1 MTPMRTMNTMKTMK
15 ILAKS
20 LCIAVPLAL
29 ALAAA
34 PARGQAGEE
43 WTGLG
48 KTVTLEISTRQFD
61 KTVARFDETMTAA
74 LPAATLAATWDGL
87 LGQVGA
93 FRGVTATRQQ
103 EAQGYH
109 LVFVTCRF
117 DNATLDVKIA
127 FDARQRIAGLFFVP
141 TQDQPTTQNQP
152 PAQGQAQAQTQTEWA
167 PPEYARRAAF
177 HEHTVTVGASPWE
190 LPGTLAVPNGPGPFP
205 AVVLVHGSGPEDQDE
220 TIGPN
225 RPFKDLAWGLASRG
239 IAVLRYDKRTLRY
252 GSRLR
257 LDSDTFTVRD
267 ETVDDARAAVALAA
281 MQPEIDRR
289 RIFVLGHSLGG
300 TMAPRIAQGDPRVAG
315 LVLMGGGARPL
326 AKVLVEQVRYIA
338 SLGPS
343 DATAADAQ
351 ISRAERAVREIED
364 PALTPTTMID
374 VLGTS
379 IPGSYFLDLR
389 SYHPAAVA
397 AELGI
402 PILVLQAARDYQV
415 TLADF
420 EEWKAALAHGPRA
433 VFKLYPGLYHLFMPS
448 TTAGAGLGS
457 PADYQRPA
465 HVAAPVIDDIAR
477 WIAAR

>member
-1 MTPMRTMNTMKTMK
+1 MRRTART
-15 ILAKS
+15 LAKS
-20 LCIAVPLAL
+20 WCIAVPLAL

-48 KTVTLEISTRQFD
+48 KAVTLEISTRQFD

-117 DNATLDVKIA
+117 DKATLDVKIA

-141 TQDQPTTQNQP
+141 TQNQPTTQDQAQP
-152 PAQGQAQAQTQTEWA
+152 KAQAQPRTQIQPEWA
-167 PPEYARRAAF
+167 PPEYARRGAF
-177 HEHTVTVGASPWE
+177 HERAVTVGASPWE

-257 LDSDTFTVRD
+257 LDSGTFTVRD

-281 MQPEIDRR
+281 AQPEIDRR

-300 TMAPRIAQGDPRVAG
+300 TLAPRIAQGDPRVAG

-326 AKVLVEQVRYIA
+326 SKVLVEQVHYVA
-338 SLGPS
+338 SLGPGG
-343 DATAADAQ
+343 ATAGEAQ
-351 ISRAERAVREIED
+351 IRAAERAVREIED

-374 VLGTS
+374 LLGTS

-389 SYHPAAVA
+389 AYHPAAAA

-415 TLADF
+415 TMADF
-420 EEWKAALAHGPRA
+420 EEWKAALAHSPRA

-448 TTAGAGLGS
+448 STAGAGLGS

-465 HVAAPVIDDIAR
+465 HVAAPVIDDVAR

>member
-1 MTPMRTMNTMKTMK
+1 MRT
-15 ILAKS
+15 LAKS
-20 LCIAVPLAL
+20 WCLAVPLAL

-34 PARGQAGEE
+34 PARGQAGED
-43 WTGLG
+43 WAGLG
-48 KTVTLEISTRQFD
+48 KAVTLEISTRQFD
-61 KTVARFDETMTAA
+61 KTVARFDETMTAV

-87 LGQVGA
+87 LAKVGA
-93 FRGVTATRQQ
+93 FRDVTATRQQ

-117 DNATLDVKIA
+117 DKATLDVKIA
-127 FDARQRIAGLFFVP
+127 FDAKQRVAGLFFVP
-141 TQDQPTTQNQP
+141 TQNQLSTQS
-152 PAQGQAQAQTQTEWA
+152 QAQAPAQAQTEWA
-167 PPEYARRAAF
+167 PPEYARPGAF
-177 HEHTVTVGASPWE
+177 HERALTVGASPWE
-190 LPGTLAVPNGPGPFP
+190 LPGTLAVPNGRGPFP
-205 AVVLVHGSGPEDQDE
+205 AVVLVHGSGPADQDE

-252 GSRLR
+252 GPRLR
-257 LDSDTFTVRD
+257 LDSGTFTVRD

-281 MQPEIDRR
+281 LQPEIDRR

-300 TMAPRIAQGDPRVAG
+300 TLAPRIAQGDPRVAG

-326 AKVLVEQVRYIA
+326 AKVLVEQVRYVA

-343 DATAADAQ
+343 GATAGDAQ
-351 ISRAERAVREIED
+351 IRDAERAAREIED
-364 PALTPTTMID
+364 PALTPTTMIS
-374 VLGTS
+374 VLGT
-379 IPGSYFLDLR
+379 PVAGSYFLDLR
-389 SYHPAAVA
+389 AYHPAPA
-397 AELGI
+397 AAGLGI

-415 TLADF
+415 TMADF
-420 EEWKAALAHGPRA
+420 EEWKAALAHSPRA

-465 HVAAPVIDDIAR
+465 HVAAPVIDDVAR

>member
-1 MTPMRTMNTMKTMK
+1 M
-15 ILAKS
+15 AKS
-20 LCIAVPLAL
+20 WCIAVPLAL

-48 KTVTLEISTRQFD
+48 KAVTLEISTRQFD

-74 LPAATLAATWDGL
+74 LSAATLAATWDGL

-117 DNATLDVKIA
+117 DKATLDVKIA
-127 FDARQRIAGLFFVP
+127 FDTRQRIAGLFFVP
-141 TQDQPTTQNQP
+141 TQNQPTTQ
-152 PAQGQAQAQTQTEWA
+152 GQAQPKAQAQPQTQIQPEWA
-167 PPEYARRAAF
+167 PPEYARRGAF
-177 HEHTVTVGASPWE
+177 HERAVTVGASPWE

-257 LDSDTFTVRD
+257 LDSGTFTVRD

-281 MQPEIDRR
+281 AQPEIDRR

-300 TMAPRIAQGDPRVAG
+300 TLAPRIAQGDPRVAG

-326 AKVLVEQVRYIA
+326 SKVLVEQVRYVA
-338 SLGPS
+338 SLGPGG
-343 DATAADAQ
+343 ATAGDAQ
-351 ISRAERAVREIED
+351 IRAAERAVREIED

-374 VLGTS
+374 LLGTS
-379 IPGSYFLDLR
+379 IAGSYFLDLR
-389 SYHPAAVA
+389 AYHPAAAA

-415 TLADF
+415 TMADF
-420 EEWKAALAHGPRA
+420 EEWKAALAHSPRA

-448 TTAGAGLGS
+448 ATAGAGLGS

-465 HVAAPVIDDIAR
+465 HVAAPVIDDVAR

>member
-1 MTPMRTMNTMKTMK
+1 MRRPLVKPW
-15 ILAKS
+15 
-20 LCIAVPLAL
+20 CIALPLAL
-29 ALAAA
+29 ALAAG
-34 PARGQAGEE
+34 PARGQAGED

-48 KTVTLEISTRQFD
+48 KVVALEISARQFD
-61 KTVARFDETMTAA
+61 KAAARFDETMTAV
-74 LPAATLAATWDGL
+74 LPAATLAATWDRL
-87 LGQVGA
+87 LAQVGA
-93 FRGVTATRQQ
+93 FGGVTATRQQ

-117 DNATLDVKIA
+117 AKATLDVKIA
-127 FDARQRIAGLFFVP
+127 FDARQRVAGLFFVP
-141 TQDQPTTQNQP
+141 TQAQP
-152 PAQGQAQAQTQTEWA
+152 PAQAQAQAPAQAQPSWA
-167 PPEYARRAAF
+167 PPEYALSGVF
-177 HEHTVTVGASPWE
+177 HERAVTVGASPWE
-190 LPGTLAVPNGPGPFP
+190 LPGTLSLPNGPGPFP

-257 LDSDTFTVRD
+257 LDSGSFTVRE

-300 TMAPRIAQGDPRVAG
+300 TLAPRIARGDPRVAG

-326 AKVLVEQVRYIA
+326 AKVLVEQVRYVA
-338 SLGPS
+338 GLGPGG
-343 DATAADAQ
+343 ATAGEAQ
-351 ISRAERAVREIED
+351 IRDVERAAREIED

-379 IPGSYFLDLR
+379 IAGSYFLDLR
-389 SYHPAAVA
+389 AYHPAPAA
-397 AELGI
+397 AELAI

-415 TLADF
+415 TMADF
-420 EEWKAALAHGPRA
+420 EEWKAALAHSPRA
-433 VFKLYPGLYHLFMPS
+433 AFKLYPGLYHLFMPS
-448 TTAGAGLGS
+448 STAGAGLGT

-465 HVAAPVIDDIAR
+465 HVAAPVIDDVAR
-477 WIAAR
+477 WIAASAR

>member
-1 MTPMRTMNTMKTMK
+1 MTPMRTMKTMQCMK
-15 ILAKS
+15 ISARS
-20 LCIAVPLAL
+20 WCIALPLAL
-29 ALAAA
+29 ALASAA
-34 PARGQAGEE
+34 ARGQAGEE

-48 KTVTLEISTRQFD
+48 RAVTLEISTRQFD
-61 KTVARFDETMTAA
+61 KTVARFDETMTAV
-74 LPAATLAATWDGL
+74 LPVAQLAATWDGL

-93 FRGVTATRQQ
+93 FRDVTATRQQ

-117 DNATLDVKIA
+117 DKATLDVKIA
-127 FDARQRIAGLFFVP
+127 FDAKQRIAGLFFVP
-141 TQDQPTTQNQP
+141 TQGQPTTQVQP
-152 PAQGQAQAQTQTEWA
+152 TTPGQTQSQAQAEWA
-167 PPEYARRAAF
+167 PPEYARRSAF
-177 HEHTVTVGASPWE
+177 HERAVTVGASPWE

-257 LDSDTFTVRD
+257 LDSGTFTVRD
-267 ETVDDARAAVALAA
+267 ETVDDARAAVALATA
-281 MQPEIDRR
+281 QPEIDRR

-300 TMAPRIAQGDPRVAG
+300 TLAPRIALGDPQVAG

-326 AKVLVEQVRYIA
+326 SKVLVEQVRYVA
-338 SLGPS
+338 SLGPGG
-343 DATAADAQ
+343 ATAGEAQ
-351 ISRAERAVREIED
+351 IRAAERAVREIED

-374 VLGTS
+374 LLGTS

-389 SYHPAAVA
+389 AYHPAPAA

-415 TLADF
+415 TMADF

-433 VFKLYPGLYHLFMPS
+433 VFKLYQGLYHLFMPS
-448 TTAGAGLGS
+448 SSAGAGLGT
-457 PADYQRPA
+457 PADYQQPA
-465 HVAAPVIDDIAR
+465 HVVTAVIDDVAR

>member
-1 MTPMRTMNTMKTMK
+1 MRRTERTSAT
-15 ILAKS
+15 S
-20 LCIAVPLAL
+20 WCIAVPLAL

-34 PARGQAGEE
+34 PVRGQAGED

-48 KTVTLEISTRQFD
+48 RAVTLEISTRQFD
-61 KTVARFDETMTAA
+61 KTVARFDETMTAV

-103 EAQGYH
+103 EAKGYH

-117 DNATLDVKIA
+117 DKATLDVKIA

-141 TQDQPTTQNQP
+141 TQGQP
-152 PAQGQAQAQTQTEWA
+152 PAQAQTEAPAQTQTRSPSQAQPEWA
-167 PPEYARRAAF
+167 PPEYARPSAF
-177 HEHTVTVGASPWE
+177 HERTLTVGASPWE
-190 LPGTLAVPNGPGPFP
+190 LPGTLAVPNGTGPFP

-257 LDSDTFTVRD
+257 LDSGTFTVRD
-267 ETVDDARAAVALAA
+267 ETVDDARTAVALAA
-281 MQPEIDRR
+281 AQPEIDRR

-300 TMAPRIAQGDPRVAG
+300 TLAPRIAQGDPRVAG

-326 AKVLVEQVRYIA
+326 GKVLVEQVRYVA
-338 SLGPS
+338 SLGPGG
-343 DATAADAQ
+343 ATAGEAQ
-351 ISRAERAVREIED
+351 IRAAERAAREIDD

-374 VLGTS
+374 LLGTS
-379 IPGSYFLDLR
+379 IAGSYFLDLR
-389 SYHPAAVA
+389 SYHPAAAA

-402 PILVLQAARDYQV
+402 PVLVLQAARDYQV
-415 TLADF
+415 TMADF

-477 WIAAR
+477 WIASR

>member
-1 MTPMRTMNTMKTMK
+1 MTPMRTMKTMQSRK
-15 ILAKS
+15 ISAKS
-20 LCIAVPLAL
+20 WCIAMPLAL

-43 WTGLG
+43 WTDLG
-48 KTVTLEISTRQFD
+48 RAVTLEISTRQFD
-61 KTVARFDETMTAA
+61 KTVARFDETMTAV

-93 FRGVTATRQQ
+93 FRDVTATRQQ

-117 DNATLDVKIA
+117 DKATLDVKIA

-141 TQDQPTTQNQP
+141 TQNQPTTQNQT
-152 PAQGQAQAQTQTEWA
+152 QAQTEWA
-167 PPEYARRAAF
+167 PPEYARRGAF
-177 HEHTVTVGASPWE
+177 HERAVTVGASPWE

-205 AVVLVHGSGPEDQDE
+205 AVILVHGSGPEDQDE

-252 GSRLR
+252 SSRLR
-257 LDSDTFTVRD
+257 LDSGTFTVRD

-281 MQPEIDRR
+281 AQPEIDRR

-300 TMAPRIAQGDPRVAG
+300 TLAPRIAQGDPRVAG

-326 AKVLVEQVRYIA
+326 SKVLVEQVRYVA
-338 SLGPS
+338 SLGPGG
-343 DATAADAQ
+343 ATAGEAQ
-351 ISRAERAVREIED
+351 IRAAERAVREIED

-374 VLGTS
+374 LLGTS
-379 IPGSYFLDLR
+379 IAGSYFLDLR
-389 SYHPAAVA
+389 DYHPAPAA

-415 TLADF
+415 TMADF
-420 EEWKAALAHGPRA
+420 EEWKAALAHSPRA

-448 TTAGAGLGS
+448 STAGAGLGE

-465 HVAAPVIDDIAR
+465 HVAAPVIDDVAR
-477 WIAAR
+477 WIVAR

>member
-1 MTPMRTMNTMKTMK
+1 MTPMRTMNTMETMK

-20 LCIAVPLAL
+20 LCLAVPLAL

-34 PARGQAGEE
+34 PAWGQAGED
-43 WTGLG
+43 WAGLG
-48 KTVTLEISTRQFD
+48 KAVALEISTRQFD
-61 KTVARFDETMTAA
+61 KTVARFDETMAA
-74 LPAATLAATWDGL
+74 VLPAATLAATWDGL

-103 EAQGYH
+103 EAKGYH

-117 DNATLDVKIA
+117 DKATLDVKIA

-141 TQDQPTTQNQP
+141 TQGP
-152 PAQGQAQAQTQTEWA
+152 PPGQAQTEAPAQTQARSPSQAQPEWA
-167 PPEYARRAAF
+167 PPEYVRPGAF
-177 HEHTVTVGASPWE
+177 HERTLTVGASPWE
-190 LPGTLAVPNGPGPFP
+190 LPGTLAVPNGTGPFP

-257 LDSDTFTVRD
+257 LDSGTFTVRD

-281 MQPEIDRR
+281 AQPEIDRR

-300 TMAPRIAQGDPRVAG
+300 TLAPRIAQGDPRVAG

-326 AKVLVEQVRYIA
+326 SKVLVEQVRYVA
-338 SLGPS
+338 SLGPGG
-343 DATAADAQ
+343 ATAGEAQ
-351 ISRAERAVREIED
+351 IRAAERAVREIED

-374 VLGTS
+374 LLGTS
-379 IPGSYFLDLR
+379 IAGSYFLDLR
-389 SYHPAAVA
+389 SYHRRPRRPSSGSPSWCCRPPATTRSRWQTSRS
-397 AELGI
+397 GRRRS
-402 PILVLQAARDYQV
+402 PTARAPSSSS
-415 TLADF
+415 TRGSTISSCPAPPP
-420 EEWKAALAHGPRA
+420 APASARPPTTSGPRTW
-433 VFKLYPGLYHLFMPS
+433 P
-448 TTAGAGLGS
+448 
-457 PADYQRPA
+457 R
-465 HVAAPVIDDIAR
+465 R
-477 WIAAR
+477 